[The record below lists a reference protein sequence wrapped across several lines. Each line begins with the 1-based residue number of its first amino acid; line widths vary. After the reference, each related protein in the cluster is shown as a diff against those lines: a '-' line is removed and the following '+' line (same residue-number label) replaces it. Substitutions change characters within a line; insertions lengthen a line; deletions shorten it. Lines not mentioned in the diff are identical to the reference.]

1 MLQTFAMHTYLFL
14 TELKGNDNFMLLS
27 RKMLQRVLGVLWL
40 IDGIIQLFPQMWTMN
55 MVNGIMKPMLNG
67 QPGLFEPSL
76 QFIVAQT
83 TTHLF
88 EVNLLISIVQICLGL
103 GFLFLSDRWVKWLV
117 FASIVWAFIVWYGG
131 EGMNMLFTGTASILT
146 GAPGAVL
153 LYPLLGLAVIP
164 RQQSTTASEGAT
176 RKTGDD
182 GLLSRR
188 LLRYILAGF
197 WCFAALLQ
205 LQPYWW
211 QQGQISQAIGAMVGQ
226 GGLNSFLVD
235 PVLTQ
240 ISNATAN
247 IETPL
252 NVALIVVFL
261 AIGIGLAVFKDEQVR
276 PFLIA
281 SIIVSVLFWYIS
293 QAFGMILT
301 GMATDF
307 NSGLLVVVIA
317 LACWPKAHALS
328 TQRAQVARDL
338 QESEESGSGSAQRA

>member
-1 MLQTFAMHTYLFL
+1 
-14 TELKGNDNFMLLS
+14 MLLS
-27 RKMLQRVLGVLWL
+27 RKTLQRIIGVLWL
-40 IDGIIQLFPQMWTMN
+40 IDGLLQLQPQMFTMN
-55 MVNGIMKPMLNG
+55 MVNGIMKPMLQG
-67 QPGLFEPSL
+67 QPGIFEPSL
-76 QFIVAQT
+76 QFIVNQT
-83 TTHLF
+83 TLHLTA
-88 EVNLLISIVQICLGL
+88 VNLLIAIVQILLGL
-103 GFLFLSDRWVKWLV
+103 GFLFLSGDWVKWLV

-131 EGMNMLFTGTASILT
+131 EGMNMLLTGTASILS

-153 LYPLLGLAVIP
+153 LYPLLGLAVYP
-164 RQQSTTASEGAT
+164 RNQSTTSTGAT
-176 RKTGDD
+176 RKASDD
-182 GLLSRR
+182 GLISRR

-211 QQGQISQAIGAMVGQ
+211 QDGQISQAVGAMVGQ
-226 GGLNSFLVD
+226 GGLNAVLVD

-247 IETPL
+247 IETSL
-252 NVALIVVFL
+252 NIALIIVFL
-261 AIGIGLAVFKDEQVR
+261 AIGIGLAVVKDEHVR

-281 SIIVSVLFWYIS
+281 SIIVSVLFWYFS

-307 NSGLLVVVIA
+307 NSGLLVVLIA

-328 TQRAQVARDL
+328 AQRAQVARDL
-338 QESEESGSGSAQRA
+338 RESEESGSTQRA